1 MNEIYL
7 VLCCSGSYDDY
18 RETPV
23 KAFGMHED
31 AELFAMEMRDRKKK
45 RDENYEKNLLIE
57 QAWRNA
63 NPMAKLPRNYP
74 KPEPSFP
81 GPKKHWNEDQKH
93 QLRKVKTW
101 NEQTVADIQAKNRAY
116 FAALSTVNEA
126 FKSTLPFRKEKIWTR
141 WIAIRIGQLRPFPSW
156 NNVYRRRHIR
166 SPASCSA

>member
-7 VLCCSGSYDDY
+7 VMHCSGSYDEY

-23 KAFGMHED
+23 RSFAD
-31 AELFAMEMRDRKKK
+31 SAAAELFAIEMRDRKKK
-45 RDENYEKNLLIE
+45 RDENYEKSRLLN
-57 QAWRNA
+57 QAYRDA
-63 NPMAKLPRNYP
+63 NKMAQLPRNYP

-116 FAALSTVNEA
+116 FEALSKVNDD
-126 FKSTLPFRKEKIWTR
+126 FKSTLSEQEREDIEKMDSDSEWSVEPIPFQE
-141 WIAIRIGQLRPFPSW
+141 
-156 NNVYRRRHIR
+156 
-166 SPASCSA
+166 